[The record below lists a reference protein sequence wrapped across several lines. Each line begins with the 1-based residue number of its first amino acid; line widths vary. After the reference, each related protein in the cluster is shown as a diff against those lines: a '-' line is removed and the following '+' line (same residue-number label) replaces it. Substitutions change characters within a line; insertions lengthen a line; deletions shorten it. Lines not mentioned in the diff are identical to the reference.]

1 MPAFV
6 NAMRYI
12 RQNDGKFPPTLDSKE
27 DQNELGQSGVPDH
40 VVQIMQNEVVAQGL
54 VSHRDTEIVVTFVD
68 GFLLYNDPSVVKEL
82 DMSLLVRA
90 PYEKLKARR
99 EARSGYVTLE
109 GIPSHTEL
117 TSGFWEDPP
126 GYFDNIV
133 WKWYVKDHQH
143 LFENGDVSGA
153 LLQDKV
159 LSLQT
164 PAQLDLNMQELLVWA
179 MGSLSN
185 YLENI
190 D

>member
-1 MPAFV
+1 
-6 NAMRYI
+6 
-12 RQNDGKFPPTLDSKE
+12 
-27 DQNELGQSGVPDH
+27 
-40 VVQIMQNEVVAQGL
+40 
-54 VSHRDTEIVVTFVD
+54 
-68 GFLLYNDPSVVKEL
+68 
-82 DMSLLVRA
+82 
-90 PYEKLKARR
+90 
-99 EARSGYVTLE
+99 
-109 GIPSHTEL
+109 
-117 TSGFWEDPP
+117 
-126 GYFDNIV
+126 
-133 WKWYVKDHQH
+133 VKDHQH